1 MTDLRAVRL
10 GGILWF
16 LGITI
21 FVVGMVVTQIGYS
34 SYSLTQ
40 NLISDLGAVRCGTLS
55 LSLPNGHLYSGYVC
69 SPWHDIFNATIIVE
83 GILLIF
89 GTILIWPSLPSGK
102 IQTAG
107 FGLLLVAGI
116 GSIGVGLFPEDS
128 NFLVHQLSSLLVF
141 VPGNLASII
150 LGASLFR
157 SFRSI
162 SFRLYSVLSGVV
174 GLIALLLFLLV
185 IYGPFGAGGIE
196 RLIASPLILWVLVAG
211 VALLRFKPLQERQ
224 AGQS

>member
-1 MTDLRAVRL
+1 MADLRAVRI
-10 GGILWF
+10 GGILWI

-40 NLISDLGAVRCGTLS
+40 NLISDLGAVRCGNLS

-89 GTILIWPSLPSGK
+89 GTILIWPRLPGGK
-102 IQTAG
+102 LQTAG
-107 FGLLLVAGI
+107 FGLLLAAGI

-128 NFLVHQLSSLLVF
+128 NFLAHQLSSLLVF

-150 LGASLFR
+150 LGFSLFR

-162 SFRLYSVLSGVV
+162 SFQLYSVLSGIV

-185 IYGPFGAGGIE
+185 IYGPLGAGGIE
-196 RLIASPLILWVLVAG
+196 RLIAIPLALWVLVTG
-211 VALLRFKPLQERQ
+211 VALLRPTFAK
-224 AGQS
+224 AGNIQ